1 MQNNMDGM
9 NYLGSLGRNDPVR
22 RRSAQTPIRF
32 APPLRGI
39 VGVAGV
45 ALVLL
50 GGVFMLVNMETLSLP
65 PRSWWT
71 LALLIPALINL
82 KWIVFGPVLVM
93 LSGVG
98 MLVNTIV
105 PERD

>member
-1 MQNNMDGM
+1 MDGIR
-9 NYLGSLGRNDPVR
+9 YLESSGRGDSI
-22 RRSAQTPIRF
+22 RRSRAQTPICF

-39 VGVAGV
+39 VAFAGL
-45 ALVLL
+45 ALLLL
-50 GGVFMLVNMETLSLP
+50 GGVFMILNMETLSLP

-82 KWIVFGPVLVM
+82 KWIIFGPVLVM

-105 PERD
+105 PERG